1 MINRGNRIL
10 ILLHLYC
17 FSKHKLSTIL
27 IANVANLNILIQNI
41 IQAFWVFYLYILFMI
56 GLLPLRE
63 TVDMNLAQLDMLY
76 SFKKI
81 VILQSYSPTTATSP
95 QRPLSSVPKVAVVE
109 SFDRKSIN
117 QSINQ
122 SIIIINNNNKNQPR
136 LPQATQFQSALNHK
150 L

>member
-10 ILLHLYC
+10 ILLHLHC

-27 IANVANLNILIQNI
+27 VANVANLNILIQNI

-76 SFKKI
+76 SLKK
-81 VILQSYSPTTATSP
+81 LSYYSPTPPQQLPLHSGHFLLSP
-95 QRPLSSVPKVAVVE
+95 RWPL
-109 SFDRKSIN
+109 
-117 QSINQ
+117 
-122 SIIIINNNNKNQPR
+122 
-136 LPQATQFQSALNHK
+136 
-150 L
+150 

>member
-1 MINRGNRIL
+1 MVMKFDPYGAYMINRGNRIL
-10 ILLHLYC
+10 ILLHLHC

-76 SFKKI
+76 SLKKI

-95 QRPLSSVPKVAVVE
+95 QQPLSSVPKVAVVE
-109 SFDRKSIN
+109 SFDRK
-117 QSINQ
+117 
-122 SIIIINNNNKNQPR
+122 
-136 LPQATQFQSALNHK
+136 
-150 L
+150 

>member
-10 ILLHLYC
+10 ILLHLHC

-76 SFKKI
+76 SLKKI

-95 QRPLSSVPKVAVVE
+95 QRPISSVPKVAVVE
-109 SFDRKSIN
+109 SFDRK
-117 QSINQ
+117 
-122 SIIIINNNNKNQPR
+122 
-136 LPQATQFQSALNHK
+136 
-150 L
+150 